1 MATLSHDESGGRRR
15 VALPGVLEM
24 WASLAIT
31 MMWVAVTV
39 DAIWGPDIVTSSAA
53 GDRMTLPS
61 AVVVALFA
69 WLGTWSVA
77 WHALHHPRG
86 D

>member
-1 MATLSHDESGGRRR
+1 MSHDQSGERRR
-15 VALPGVLEM
+15 VVLPGVREM

-31 MMWVAVTV
+31 VMWVAVSV
-39 DAIWGPDIVTSSAA
+39 DAIWGPNIVSTTAA
-53 GDRMTLPS
+53 GDRTSLPS
-61 AVVVALFA
+61 AVIVALFA

-77 WHALHHPRG
+77 RHALHHPRG

>member
-1 MATLSHDESGGRRR
+1 MATMSHDQPGDRRR
-15 VALPGVLEM
+15 VALPGVREM

-39 DAIWGPDIVTSSAA
+39 DAIWGPDIVSSTAA
-53 GDRMTLPS
+53 GDHTTLPS
-61 AVVVALFA
+61 AVIIAVFA

-77 WHALHHPRG
+77 RHALHHPHG

>member
-1 MATLSHDESGGRRR
+1 MATMSHDQPGDRRR

-39 DAIWGPDIVTSSAA
+39 DAIWGPNLVVTDAG
-53 GDRMTLPS
+53 GDRTSLPS
-61 AVVVALFA
+61 AVIIALFA

-77 WHALHHPRG
+77 RNALRHPHG

>member
-1 MATLSHDESGGRRR
+1 MATMSHDRSGEPRR
-15 VALPGVLEM
+15 VLIPGMLEM
-24 WASLAIT
+24 WASIAIT

-39 DAIWGPDIVTSSAA
+39 DAIWGPNIVTDTA
-53 GDRMTLPS
+53 GGDHTSLPS
-61 AVVVALFA
+61 AVVVAVFA

-77 WHALHHPRG
+77 KHALHHPRG